1 MTICYLNIIQLIF
14 HIEVI
19 IMKFV
24 SVRDIRLK
32 PGEIWK
38 LSKKEKELIITSNGR
53 PVAILIGTNEDSFE
67 EELDT
72 IQRARA
78 LRTLDAIHKKS
89 VLKGTYR
96 ISSKE
101 IDNEINVVRKERHL

>member
-1 MTICYLNIIQLIF
+1 MLFKCYPIRF
-14 HIEVI
+14 TEGVR

-32 PGEIWK
+32 PGEVWK

-67 EELDT
+67 EELET

-78 LRTLDAIHKKS
+78 LRALDAIHRKS
-89 VLKGTYR
+89 ILKGTAR
-96 ISSKE
+96 ISNKE
-101 IDNEINVVRKERHL
+101 IDKEISAVRKGRRL